1 MPTAL
6 VQHALAENELIL
18 FVQVTMP
25 PLGFRESLWSR
36 QYHDV
41 WLNVTQSPF
50 PQYHNNALLPSLQ
63 NDLTALKVWVTI
75 PHTNLF
81 QLQEVFV
88 VLICRGHG
96 FVSDSPQKP
105 QRKRRKHHCHCHKGW
120 HGVGPM
126 ETIPAIHGVL
136 DTHLSISR
144 AVEHLK
150 VTRHPPF
157 RTILSTKAHLH
168 TTPHQTSWFSWIKWS
183 AFFMGNFPFGT
194 MMLTIIPHHMCATP
208 HHTVLTFALLLSNKS

>member
-18 FVQVTMP
+18 FAKVTTP
-25 PLGFRESLWSR
+25 PLGFRESLWSY

-105 QRKRRKHHCHCHKGW
+105 QRKRHKHHCHGHKGW

-136 DTHLSISR
+136 HTHLSIRR

-150 VTRHPPF
+150 RSP
-157 RTILSTKAHLH
+157 
-168 TTPHQTSWFSWIKWS
+168 
-183 AFFMGNFPFGT
+183 G
-194 MMLTIIPHHMCATP
+194 IPHLEQFCQPKHICTP
-208 HHTVLTFALLLSNKS
+208 HHTKPAGFHG